1 LYFDGIATN
10 EPADG
15 IRHRL
20 SGALL
25 PSSRRSGHYS
35 ALRSVR
41 LMRMRP
47 VIW

>member
-1 LYFDGIATN
+1 
-10 EPADG
+10 
-15 IRHRL
+15 
-20 SGALL
+20 LL